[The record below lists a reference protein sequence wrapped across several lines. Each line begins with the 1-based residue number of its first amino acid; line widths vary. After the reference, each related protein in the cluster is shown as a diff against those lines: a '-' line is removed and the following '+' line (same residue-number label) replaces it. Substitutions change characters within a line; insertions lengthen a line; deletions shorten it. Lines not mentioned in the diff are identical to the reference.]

1 MVAKTKKYWEKRK
14 ELQLPQGVDSGGQ
27 FYPTKNPQFIPS
39 GEGSQIRFNPN
50 KTVTY
55 NGKTLKPEEY
65 NAVLG
70 KGGIVTPAVQE
81 ILNQKTQAAKEREI
95 TGLAE
100 KEFLKTEMIG
110 ELRTQKNIEKNKDVL
125 ARIGQPIPPQ
135 SITGKPVSDILVEAG
150 MNVGDVLRPI
160 GQQAG
165 AAGGALLGS
174 VVPGIGTALGAGV
187 GAGLG
192 LLTGLLSG
200 IKSLSVERRQDTKE
214 AYNDYTNSKTRI
226 EGVITALNNKQ
237 IEPQQAY
244 EYYAIEWKNIAQV
257 ELRLKKLTA
266 TAIGRQ
272 LSKAL
277 DEQADVLSMIEYKD
291 LYDRRFE
298 LAITNP
304 TPKFVPEPV
313 SNVQE

>member
-1 MVAKTKKYWEKRK
+1 MAAKTKRYWEKRK

-165 AAGGALLGS
+165 AGAAGGALLGS
-174 VVPGIGTALGAGV
+174 VVPAIGTALGAGV
-187 GAGLG
+187 GAGL
-192 LLTGLLSG
+192 
-200 IKSLSVERRQDTKE
+200 
-214 AYNDYTNSKTRI
+214 
-226 EGVITALNNKQ
+226 
-237 IEPQQAY
+237 
-244 EYYAIEWKNIAQV
+244 
-257 ELRLKKLTA
+257 
-266 TAIGRQ
+266 
-272 LSKAL
+272 
-277 DEQADVLSMIEYKD
+277 
-291 LYDRRFE
+291 
-298 LAITNP
+298 
-304 TPKFVPEPV
+304 
-313 SNVQE
+313 